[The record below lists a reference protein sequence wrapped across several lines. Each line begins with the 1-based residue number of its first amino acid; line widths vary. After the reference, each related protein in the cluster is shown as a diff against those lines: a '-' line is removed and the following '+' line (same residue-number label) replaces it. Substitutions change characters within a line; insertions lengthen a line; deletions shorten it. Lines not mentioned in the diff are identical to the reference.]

1 MKPRKFDLVRAE
13 STAEALA
20 ALSES
25 GGNAKIFAGGQ
36 SLMAMMN
43 LRLADPDVMVDI
55 SQVTELSYLKE
66 VGDKLE
72 IGAAATQVE
81 LLSWPGL
88 AEKLPLLH
96 QAIPH
101 LGHFQTQ
108 PPLDIDAVTR
118 HAIQAPGIGGLFHL
132 RQNRLDGMYH

>member
-66 VGDKLE
+66 VGDK
-72 IGAAATQVE
+72 
-81 LLSWPGL
+81 
-88 AEKLPLLH
+88 
-96 QAIPH
+96 
-101 LGHFQTQ
+101 
-108 PPLDIDAVTR
+108 
-118 HAIQAPGIGGLFHL
+118 
-132 RQNRLDGMYH
+132 